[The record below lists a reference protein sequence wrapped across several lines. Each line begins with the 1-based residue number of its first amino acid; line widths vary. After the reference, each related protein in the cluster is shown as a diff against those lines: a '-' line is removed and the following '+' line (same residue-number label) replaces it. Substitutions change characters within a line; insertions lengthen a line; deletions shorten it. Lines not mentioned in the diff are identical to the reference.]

1 MKTKFLNYPIINILF
16 IIILLNQCNFGNE
29 KYEIFI
35 DSHKIKV
42 ELAVTQKQRQK
53 GLMYRETLPENE
65 GLLFVFPEERIQS
78 FWMKNT
84 PIPLDVAFFDSDGYL
99 LEIQSMEPYSE
110 KIHQSSEPAKYALEM
125 NKGWFKKNNIK
136 RYAKLKLSKEV
147 QEKIKELS
155 KKEK

>member
-16 IIILLNQCNFGNE
+16 IIILLNQCNFEKE

-35 DSHKIKV
+35 DSYKIKV

-65 GLLFVFPEERIQS
+65 GMLFVFPEEQIQS

-99 LEIQSMEPYSE
+99 LEIQSMQPYSE

-136 RYAKLKLSKEV
+136 RYAKLKLTEEI
-147 QEKIKELS
+147 QQKIKELS
-155 KKEK
+155 EKEK